1 MTREVRPTGGA
12 EGFTLVEVMVALTIL
27 SLVMM
32 ATITGLRTLAN
43 TQSAI
48 ERMTNRVDEVR
59 SVSIF
64 LRDLLASAS
73 SGTDPNKLTLGR
85 STEAQSYF
93 ISGNGFLELD
103 ATVLFGERYGG
114 TYSVRIAKEDDQLV
128 LRWQEKSGGTTPKD
142 WKDKPSRVMITQLE
156 EFTVL
161 TRESYGKDWVEN
173 IRTDNSRPAA
183 VKLSVKAAGRN
194 WPDLIVQVKQ

>member
-1 MTREVRPTGGA
+1 MTRDVRATGGA

-32 ATITGLRTLAN
+32 VTVTGLRTLAN

-48 ERMTNRVDEVR
+48 ERVTIRVDEVR
-59 SVSIF
+59 SVSTF

-73 SGTDPNKLTLGR
+73 SGTDPNTLTLGG
-85 STEAQSYF
+85 STEDQSYF
-93 ISGNGFLELD
+93 VSGNDFLELD

-114 TYSVRIAKEDDQLV
+114 THRVRIAKEDDQLV
-128 LRWQEKSGGTTPKD
+128 LRWQEKNGGTAPKG

-156 EFTVL
+156 EFNVF
-161 TRESYGKDWVEN
+161 TRESDGKDWVEN
-173 IRTDNSRPAA
+173 RRTENSKPVA

-194 WPDLIVQVKQ
+194 WPDLIVRLKQ